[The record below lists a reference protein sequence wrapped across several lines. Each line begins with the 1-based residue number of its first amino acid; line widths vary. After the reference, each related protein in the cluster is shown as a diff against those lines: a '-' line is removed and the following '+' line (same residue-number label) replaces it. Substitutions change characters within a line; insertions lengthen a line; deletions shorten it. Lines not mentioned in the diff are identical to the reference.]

1 MFRIVTDPGAA
12 AECDAHIY
20 PARLNPET
28 RTARVAG
35 RTVQLRCIS
44 PGDAFTVSSPEG
56 EKRKVCAVLP
66 GGADGGGKVFADAV
80 TAGFVEARRA
90 GAASVAL
97 FASGAIPPDA
107 LFDFVIPAIRAYLEE
122 KETDAVVITDA
133 SARETLRSRTP
144 GPLASLLS
152 LGESPAPNY
161 EYRAAG
167 SAPSAPSPKLKRPR
181 KIREKRPRKVKNEAA
196 VPSFESE
203 EAQSFGNELE
213 IAEARLTKP
222 GLCADLSDAEADDLE
237 RLIGQIDESFSEML
251 LRLIDEAGITDAE
264 CYKRANVDRKLF
276 SKIRSNRLYRPSKQ
290 TAVAFAIALKL
301 DIHKTADLLMKAG
314 FALSHSSKFDI
325 IVEYYI
331 SRGVW
336 DMFTINETLF
346 AYDQPM
352 IGCA

>member
-66 GGADGGGKVFADAV
+66 GGAGGGGKVFAAAV
-80 TAGFVEARRA
+80 TAGFEEARRA

-152 LGESPAPNY
+152 LGEGPEPCLECRVSGAAPAPNM
-161 EYRAAG
+161 
-167 SAPSAPSPKLKRPR
+167 KRPG
-181 KIREKRPRKVKNEAA
+181 KVREKRSRKADKEVAT
-196 VPSFESE
+196 PSFESE
-203 EAQSFGNELE
+203 EAQSFGYELE
-213 IAEARLTKP
+213 IAETRLMQP
-222 GLCADLSDAEADDLE
+222 GLCADSSDAEADDLE

-336 DMFTINETLF
+336 DLFEINETLF

>member
-56 EKRKVCAVLP
+56 EKKKVCAVLP
-66 GGADGGGKVFADAV
+66 GGADGGGKVFAAAV
-80 TAGFVEARRA
+80 TAGFEEARRA

-133 SARETLRSRTP
+133 SARDTMRLRTP
-144 GPLASLLS
+144 GSLARLLEYGGVPGAD
-152 LGESPAPNY
+152 L

-167 SAPSAPSPKLKRPR
+167 TASSPRLKRQR
-181 KIREKRPRKVKNEAA
+181 KTREKRSPKADNKAA
-196 VPSFESE
+196 RPSFDADESIPFAREPE
-203 EAQSFGNELE
+203 ETGSRLPSQEIRKDFGCSS
-213 IAEARLTKP
+213 
-222 GLCADLSDAEADDLE
+222 GGDDLD
-237 RLIGQIDESFSEML
+237 RLIGQIDESFSELL

-264 CYKRANVDRKLF
+264 CYKRAGVDRKLF

-290 TAVAFAIALKL
+290 TAVAFAIALRL
-301 DIHKTADLLMKAG
+301 DLEKTEDLLMKAG

-325 IVEYYI
+325 IVEYFI

-336 DMFTINETLF
+336 DLFTINETLF
-346 AYDQPM
+346 AYDQPTL
-352 IGCA
+352 